1 MDAVLLRMAIAATG
15 AAGGMGDPIA
25 SDDAWCTVTS
35 AQAECVVHTIHRR
48 YKPDWRPFMLQVER
62 RLANAPQGSGTL
74 LTFEITYDGRKHSV
88 LLVISADAPTHR
100 LAFLTDDER
109 VIRDIREV
117 CRTHGCL
124 Q

>member
-1 MDAVLLRMAIAATG
+1 MDALLLRMAIAATG
-15 AAGGMGDPIA
+15 ATGAIA
-25 SDDAWCTVTS
+25 EPMAADDAWCTVTS

-62 RLANAPQGSGTL
+62 RLAEAPGGSGTL
-74 LTFEITYDGRKHSV
+74 LTFEIPFDGKLHSV
-88 LLVISADAPTHR
+88 LLVISADAPRHR

-109 VIRDIREV
+109 VLQDVRQV
-117 CRTHGCL
+117 CRDHGCL